1 MVTKNV
7 MTHLPQYYIPSSVAG
22 NGHDGQVSDQSKLT
36 IINWKMQP
44 ITQLSR

>member
-1 MVTKNV
+1 
-7 MTHLPQYYIPSSVAG
+7 MTYLPQYYIPSSVAG
-22 NGHDGQVSDQSKLT
+22 NGQDGQVSDQDQGKLT